1 MSMSKFLNLFSIIL
15 LLTLSCSK
23 TLKMHSDNLVETK
36 NKLVVEKS
44 NTKLIQTKYGRD
56 RADRGGAKI
65 DMPNKTD
72 LIQTKYGRD
81 RADRGGAKIDMP
93 TETDLIQ
100 ANYGRDRADRGGAKI
115 DIADEE
121 NLLEIPNQDSLVE
134 DQETEQEDNEELEV

>member
-1 MSMSKFLNLFSIIL
+1 
-15 LLTLSCSK
+15 
-23 TLKMHSDNLVETK
+23 
-36 NKLVVEKS
+36 
-44 NTKLIQTKYGRD
+44 
-56 RADRGGAKI
+56 
-65 DMPNKTD
+65 
-72 LIQTKYGRD
+72 
-81 RADRGGAKIDMP
+81 MP

>member
-44 NTKLIQTKYGRD
+44 NTK
-56 RADRGGAKI
+56 
-65 DMPNKTD
+65 